1 MQQFAPEAI
10 RGGIY
15 FAHRNQDTPADDRP
29 FIVGALARGPVFIT
43 PAHRQDFVDRI
54 TLRLAARAVRRR
66 EIGGVGEFTHSRTR
80 RRRNARPH
88 TDRERIGN
96 ARFETVGEL
105 ALKRKTCPVAGSLI
119 TKEVPPP
126 AAWRLM
132 IRSLRSVGVV
142 RGHTLMRR
150 DGGGHWVLVVSPL
163 LYSPPPDWDHAMQD
177 PELLAI
183 EYCRSSRPVVLQQP
197 RPEIIFHLLLL

>member
-1 MQQFAPEAI
+1 MHRAMHQFAPEAI

-15 FAHRNQDTPADDRP
+15 FAHRIQDTPADDRP
-29 FIVGALARGPVFIT
+29 FIVGALARGPVFLT

-66 EIGGVGEFTHSRTR
+66 EIGGVGE
-80 RRRNARPH
+80 
-88 TDRERIGN
+88 
-96 ARFETVGEL
+96 L
-105 ALKRKTCPVAGSLI
+105 ALKRKNCPVAGSLI

-142 RGHTLMRR
+142 RATH
-150 DGGGHWVLVVSPL
+150 
-163 LYSPPPDWDHAMQD
+163 
-177 PELLAI
+177 
-183 EYCRSSRPVVLQQP
+183 
-197 RPEIIFHLLLL
+197 

>member
-29 FIVGALARGPVFIT
+29 CIVGALARGPVFLT

-54 TLRLAARAVRRR
+54 TLRLAA
-66 EIGGVGEFTHSRTR
+66 
-80 RRRNARPH
+80 NARPH

-105 ALKRKTCPVAGSLI
+105 ALKGKNGPVAGSLI

-126 AAWRLM
+126 ASARAAASPEPNASAVISCGRAASVPSTATRAPTVSAAGSRRLA
-132 IRSLRSVGVV
+132 L
-142 RGHTLMRR
+142 LM
-150 DGGGHWVLVVSPL
+150 S
-163 LYSPPPDWDHAMQD
+163 A
-177 PELLAI
+177 
-183 EYCRSSRPVVLQQP
+183 
-197 RPEIIFHLLLL
+197 